1 VSWARVCRPVNRG
14 GLGITDL
21 ERFGRILRL
30 RWLWLQWKNPDRPWC
45 GTELPIDSV
54 DTALFAAATRVQV
67 RNGRKAMFWT
77 SSWLHGTSPASLF
90 PALYQHC
97 KRKKRTVAEAL
108 EDDNWIRDIMQ
119 LFSDYVL
126 LWGLVDEA
134 NLDPSTQGE
143 DEIFW
148 TRMSDASYSA
158 RSTNGIQF
166 DGSIE
171 SSFPTTVWRVW
182 APSRCKFFMWLLL
195 QNRVWTADRLVLRE
209 WPNNY
214 FCPLCWGSLETAA
227 HLLCPVARQV
237 WRDISAWTAAPEF
250 NPQLWLPD
258 QGIAGW
264 FEELTKPSV
273 ASSAKK
279 KGARSLAILVCWS
292 IWRERNARVFE
303 AQEKTIARLITEIK
317 DEAGLWIMAGARH
330 LSFFVSSNARE

>member
-14 GLGITDL
+14 GLGITVL
-21 ERFGRILRL
+21 ECFGRALRL
-30 RWLWLQWKNPDRPWC
+30 RWLWLPWC

-108 EDDNWIRDIMQ
+108 EDNWIRDIMQGITAQ

-134 NLDPSTQGE
+134 NFDPSTQGE

-148 TRMSDASYSA
+148 TRTSDASYSS
-158 RSTNGIQF
+158 RSAYGIQF

-195 QNRVWTADRLVLRE
+195 QNRVWTADRLLLRE

-214 FCPLCWGSLETAA
+214 FCSLCWRNLETAA
-227 HLLCPVARQV
+227 HLFVECPELICLWNARWQ
-237 WRDISAWTAAPEF
+237 DKSGEISVRGQQHQSSTPSF
-250 NPQLWLPD
+250 
-258 QGIAGW
+258 GS
-264 FEELTKPSV
+264 LTKELPSG
-273 ASSAKK
+273 SKS
-279 KGARSLAILVCWS
+279 
-292 IWRERNARVFE
+292 
-303 AQEKTIARLITEIK
+303 
-317 DEAGLWIMAGARH
+317 
-330 LSFFVSSNARE
+330 